1 MTLLSIFIK
10 STWRA
15 TRTIGSNQQ
24 HVYIYRIEMDRG
36 YRALFDATF
45 RLCYSLQEK
54 QRKFSGRIHEISV
67 TNAP

>member
-1 MTLLSIFIK
+1 MTLLFIFIK
-10 STWRA
+10 STRRA
-15 TRTIGSNQQ
+15 TCNIGSNQQ
-24 HVYIYRIEMDRG
+24 HVHIYRIEMDRG

-54 QRKFSGRIHEISV
+54 ERQVSGRIHEISV